1 MDCIPIQTG
10 PGFAWRVGYENSSL
24 YATCKWFSD
33 FLQALELARVY
44 LEVDDWRQRGY
55 FLVRVDNDSDT
66 ISILPLCDVKKVSV
80 AIPDGEDV
88 KKAGGVYLGV
98 ADPCPLHDHPG
109 WPLRNLLALLSYH
122 WYALSSL

>member
-1 MDCIPIQTG
+1 MLMIFLI
-10 PGFAWRVGYENSSL
+10 
-24 YATCKWFSD
+24 

-55 FLVRVDNDSDT
+55 FLVRVDNDGDS
-66 ISILPLCDVKKVSV
+66 ISILPLCDVNKVSV
-80 AIPDGEDV
+80 AIPDGDDI